1 MLKEQLKEAIVKLE
15 EHARLKPL
23 RIISHH
29 DTDGITSAAIF
40 ARALQRWNKKF
51 ALQIVKNL
59 DKPFIDTLS
68 DKETLIFLDLA
79 SGSLNYLKE
88 KKTSVFILDHHE
100 IAQEIPSNVTMLN
113 PLLYNEEPCSGAAI
127 AYRFARELSPNNTDL
142 ATLAIIGMIGD
153 MFETNLTKGYSEILK
168 EADVTVK
175 KGLLLYPATR
185 PLDKVL
191 EYSTSLFIPGVTGSF
206 KGVMELLRE
215 TSIPKGQNGFKS
227 LAELTEEEMQRLVTA
242 IMMRYAQGEN
252 AGNLV
257 GNLYLVKFFNKL
269 EDARELSATIN
280 ACSRMGRSDAAL
292 NFCLGNK
299 EGQREA
305 EKIYIEYKQ
314 NISSALRFINESEKI
329 TGKNYTIVN
338 AQDKIR
344 DTIIG
349 TAASIMSF
357 SPLYPEGT
365 IIIAMAYDQDKI
377 KISARLAGRK
387 GRNVREILT
396 RAVVPLSGEV
406 GGHPNAAGGLIAR
419 EKEAEFI
426 TEIKK
431 VLEVDI
437 IKV

>member
-1 MLKEQLKEAIVKLE
+1 MLKERIKETLVKLE
-15 EHARLKPL
+15 EYSKEKPI
-23 RIISHH
+23 RVISHH

-51 ALQIVKNL
+51 SLQIVKNL
-59 DKPFIDTLS
+59 EKSFIDGLS
-68 DKETLIFLDLA
+68 DKETLVFLDLA

-88 KKTSVFILDHHE
+88 KSTNVIILDHHE
-100 IAQEIPSNVTMLN
+100 IAQEIPLNVTMIN
-113 PLLYNEEPCSGAAI
+113 PLLFNEEPRSGAAV
-127 AYRFARELSPNNTDL
+127 AYQFAKELSPNNNDL
-142 ATLAIIGMIGD
+142 ATLAVIGMIGD
-153 MFETNLTKGYSEILK
+153 MFESNLSKTYSDLLK

-185 PLDKVL
+185 PLDKTIQ
-191 EYSTSLFIPGVTGSF
+191 YSTSLFIPGVSGSF
-206 KGVMELLRE
+206 KGVMELLRDAGL
-215 TSIPKGQNGFKS
+215 TKGPQGFKS
-227 LAELTEEEMQRLVTA
+227 LAELTDEEMQRLVTA
-242 IMMRYAQGEN
+242 IMMRYAQTESP
-252 AGNLV
+252 ADLI
-257 GNLYLVKFFNKL
+257 GNLYLIKFFNKM
-269 EDARELSATIN
+269 EDAREISAMIN
-280 ACSRMGRSDAAL
+280 ACTRMGKPEVAL
-292 NFCLGNK
+292 SFCLGNK
-299 EGQREA
+299 EARLEA
-305 EKIYIEYKQ
+305 EKVYIEYKQ

-329 TGKNYTIVN
+329 VGKDYTIVN

-357 SPLYPEGT
+357 SPLYPQGT

-396 RAVVPLSGEV
+396 KALIPLSGEV

-419 EKEAEFI
+419 EQEAEFLE
-426 TEIKK
+426 EIKK